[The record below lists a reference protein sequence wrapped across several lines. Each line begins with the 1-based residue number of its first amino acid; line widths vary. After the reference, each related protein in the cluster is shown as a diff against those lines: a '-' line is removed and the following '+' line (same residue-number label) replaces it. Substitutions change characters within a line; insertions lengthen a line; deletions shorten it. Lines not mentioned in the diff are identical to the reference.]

1 MRLNRKQ
8 VETAVPLLL
17 DHKKQD
23 DIAKT
28 IGVSQGTV
36 SNLKAKLK
44 PYLEKMQMDLVFQA
58 GEPTVENTIL
68 TIQRANRV
76 LSDEGISDIDIKE
89 YKDLLDLSHKKEM
102 ILHDLTG
109 NRPTHTAAPVFQLIN
124 KVSVSVLE
132 PEALAFADA
141 KVIDLVG
148 VQDAEY
154 QETEPSND
162 GGSQ

>member
-44 PYLEKMQMDLVFQA
+44 PYLEQMQMDLVFQA
-58 GEPTVENTIL
+58 GEPTVQNTIL

-76 LSDEGISDIDIKE
+76 LSDQGIEDIDIKE

-154 QETEPSND
+154 QDTEPNDD